1 MQNVR
6 HEPVR
11 LWGPV
16 ALALLA
22 LFNVSD
28 HALLST
34 HGAHFGVSKYSVATL
49 GIPALAVIVGVWL
62 TRHWQWLLVAGTSGA
77 LVASVES
84 QVHLF
89 SLRPGTSGIIDSLGA
104 AGAVLIVIGVLAVT
118 RDAAM
123 AVTLVGVQ
131 VLATLFRGMDW
142 LDSTIFPAPVVFAL
156 AGLGVLGAV
165 LAVHAVRTGKAPR
178 SEPVSRRAAIS
189 GTAAALLPLVFLGA
203 GILLRQV
210 LVLPLARAG
219 AGVALLLCTAGL
231 TLALGRG
238 AFLKTVTA
246 GFVLLAVAA
255 PLNFGLYFSVSQLGT
270 YAPAAVVGLG
280 AGILAAQ
287 FGRSTVAGA
296 AACAALAAVMGLV
309 VEVTG
314 THADMT
320 HSALGSLIVALG
332 VLAVTSAVAA
342 ATPALVDLRALPV
355 ALGPLL
361 IGFALA
367 FRQLIQ
373 PWLAYEKSTT
383 QFPEQYYISVW
394 VVLLVLAA
402 LALLGGLYQP
412 WERQPPSGFRDRGRP
427 SPAPTAVR
435 PRRTGPRR
443 PWSRTPSPARL
454 RGSR

>member
-1 MQNVR
+1 MQINR
-6 HEPVR
+6 R

-28 HALLST
+28 HTLLST
-34 HGAHFGVSKYSVATL
+34 HGAHFGVSKYSVVTL
-49 GIPALAVIVGVWL
+49 GLPALAVIAGVWL
-62 TRHWQWLLVAGTSGA
+62 TRHWQWLLVAGTAGA

-84 QVHLF
+84 QVHFF
-89 SLRPGTSGIIDSLGA
+89 SLRPGTSSIIDSLGT

-123 AVTLVGVQ
+123 AATVVGAQ

-142 LDSTIFPAPVVFAL
+142 LDSTIPPMAVVFAL
-156 AGLGVLGAV
+156 AGLGVLGAA

-178 SEPVSRRAAIS
+178 PEPVSSRAAVA
-189 GTAAALLPLVFLGA
+189 GTATALLPLVLLGA
-203 GILLRQV
+203 GILLQQA
-210 LVLPLARAG
+210 LVLPLVRAS
-219 AGVALLLCTAGL
+219 AGVALLLCAAGL
-231 TLALGRG
+231 TLVLGRR
-238 AFLKTVTA
+238 AFLRTMTA

-255 PLNFGLYFSVSQLGT
+255 PLNFGLYFSASQFST

-280 AGILAAQ
+280 TGILAAQ
-287 FGRSTVAGA
+287 LGRSAVTGA

-314 THADMT
+314 THTDMT
-320 HSALGSLIVALG
+320 RSALGSLIVALG
-332 VLAVTSAVAA
+332 VLAVTSAAAA

-383 QFPEQYYISVW
+383 QFAEQYYGSLW

-402 LALLGGLYQP
+402 LALLVGLYQP
-412 WERQPPSGFRDRGRP
+412 RERHSGSEGRSLP
-427 SPAPTAVR
+427 KIESSP
-435 PRRTGPRR
+435 
-443 PWSRTPSPARL
+443 
-454 RGSR
+454 

>member
-1 MQNVR
+1 MQNNR
-6 HEPVR
+6 RE
-11 LWGPV
+11 LAWIWGPV
-16 ALALLA
+16 TLALLA

-34 HGAHFGVSKYSVATL
+34 HGAHFSVSKYSVAAL
-49 GIPALAVIVGVWL
+49 ALPALAVIVGVWL
-62 TRHWQWLLVAGTSGA
+62 TRHWQWLLVLGSAGV

-84 QVHLF
+84 QAHLF
-89 SLRPGTSGIIDSLGA
+89 SLRPGTSGIIDSLGT
-104 AGAVLIVIGVLAVT
+104 AGAVLIVIGALAVT

-123 AVTLVGVQ
+123 AATAVGVQ
-131 VLATLFRGMDW
+131 VLAALFRGMDW
-142 LDSTIFPAPVVFAL
+142 LDGTIFPAPVVFAL
-156 AGLGVLGAV
+156 AALGVLGAA

-178 SEPVSRRAAIS
+178 SEPVSRGAAIA
-189 GTAAALLPLVFLGA
+189 GTAAALVPLVLLGA
-203 GILLRQV
+203 GILLRQA
-210 LVLPLARAG
+210 LVLPLAQAA

-238 AFLKTVTA
+238 AFLKTATA

-255 PLNFGLYFSVSQLGT
+255 PLNFGLYFSASQLGT
-270 YAPAAVVGLG
+270 YAPAALVGLG
-280 AGILAAQ
+280 AGILAAR
-287 FGRSTVAGA
+287 FGRSAVAGA

-361 IGFALA
+361 IGFELA

-383 QFPEQYYISVW
+383 QFPEQYYTSVW
-394 VVLLVLAA
+394 VVLLVLAVP
-402 LALLGGLYQP
+402 ALLLGLYQP
-412 WERQPPSGFRDRGRP
+412 RERHSGSVGRSLPSVES
-427 SPAPTAVR
+427 SP
-435 PRRTGPRR
+435 
-443 PWSRTPSPARL
+443 
-454 RGSR
+454 

>member
-1 MQNVR
+1 MQNNR
-6 HEPVR
+6 RELAW

-16 ALALLA
+16 ALVLLA

-49 GIPALAVIVGVWL
+49 GLPAIAVIAGVWL
-62 TRHWQWLLVAGTSGA
+62 TRHWQWLLVLGSAGV

-84 QVHLF
+84 QVHIF
-89 SLRPGTSGIIDSLGA
+89 SLRPGTSGIIDALGV

-123 AVTLVGVQ
+123 AATVVGVQ

-142 LDSTIFPAPVVFAL
+142 LDSTIPPTAVVFAL

-165 LAVHAVRTGKAPR
+165 LAVHAVHTDKAPR
-178 SEPVSRRAAIS
+178 SEPISRRAAIS
-189 GTAAALLPLVFLGA
+189 GTAAALLPLVLLGA
-203 GILLRQV
+203 GILLQQE
-210 LVLPLARAG
+210 LVLPLARAA

-238 AFLKTVTA
+238 AFLRTMTA
-246 GFVLLAVAA
+246 GLVLLAVAA
-255 PLNFGLYFSVSQLGT
+255 PLNFGLYFSASQFGT

-287 FGRSTVAGA
+287 LGRSTVAGT
-296 AACAALAAVMGLV
+296 AACAVLAAVMGLV
-309 VEVTG
+309 AEVTG
-314 THADMT
+314 SYSDMT

-361 IGFALA
+361 IGFTLA
-367 FRQLIQ
+367 FRQLVQ

-402 LALLGGLYQP
+402 LALAVGLYQP
-412 WERQPPSGFRDRGRP
+412 RERHSGSEGRSLPSVES
-427 SPAPTAVR
+427 SP
-435 PRRTGPRR
+435 
-443 PWSRTPSPARL
+443 
-454 RGSR
+454 